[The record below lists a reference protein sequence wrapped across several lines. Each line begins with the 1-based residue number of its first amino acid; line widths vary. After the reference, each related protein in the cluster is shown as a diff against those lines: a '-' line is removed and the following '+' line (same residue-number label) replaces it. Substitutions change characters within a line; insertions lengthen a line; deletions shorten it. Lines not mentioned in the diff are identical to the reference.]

1 MNRGIIRRAL
11 PALLLVSGLAAGSFA
26 ARLPAAQA
34 QARPWAAL
42 SAVGLT
48 SKTTIVQAGSTLQ
61 VSGFNFT
68 AGEAVALS
76 IDGGTNALA
85 VVHAS
90 ALGTLVARLAVP
102 ARLTSGL
109 HLITATGLASH
120 VRGYIAIVVTGGSAP
135 APVAAATTQASAVMM
150 ANVGIVARGSAV
162 TLSLRNFAA
171 GESVVLSFNNTATP
185 LMVVHASS
193 TGTAVVRLTISANV
207 APGLHTIVAVGTTS
221 QHFALVAI
229 RVV

>member
-1 MNRGIIRRAL
+1 
-11 PALLLVSGLAAGSFA
+11 
-26 ARLPAAQA
+26 
-34 QARPWAAL
+34 
-42 SAVGLT
+42 
-48 SKTTIVQAGSTLQ
+48 
-61 VSGFNFT
+61 
-68 AGEAVALS
+68 
-76 IDGGTNALA
+76 
-85 VVHAS
+85 
-90 ALGTLVARLAVP
+90 
-102 ARLTSGL
+102 
-109 HLITATGLASH
+109 
-120 VRGYIAIVVTGGSAP
+120 
-135 APVAAATTQASAVMM
+135 MM

-193 TGTAVVRLTISANV
+193 TGTVVVRLTISANV